1 MNKRNENPRRK
12 TRVSHISHM
21 SHINPFARKALCL
34 ITTLLCSSALSS
46 APLEVSGV
54 YPHLATSNREGECG
68 TGAVVPWADRL
79 WVISYGPHLPFGSSD
94 KLYEITPDLE
104 KIIRP
109 ESVGGTPANRMIHRE
124 SNQLVIGPYWIDAQ
138 RNVRVIPPARMF
150 GRLTGTARHLSEPG
164 RKVYVATMEEGLY
177 EVDVDTLEVTPL
189 IRDGNLGANA
199 NGANGVKGGKYADKV
214 TPQTLDAIPSELP
227 GYHGKGLYSGQG
239 KLVYSNNGEHGD
251 RALKDPTTASGA
263 LGWWNGSGDWQLVR
277 RNQFTEVTGPGGIEG
292 NANPETDPVWAM
304 GWDAKSLLL
313 MLLEK
318 GHWHA
323 YRLPKASHSYDGAHG
338 WNTEWPRIRD
348 IGETDLLMTMHGA
361 LWRFPRDFSRA
372 RSGGIA
378 PISNYLRVIGDFAL
392 WQGRVVFGCDDSAK
406 SEFLNKR
413 SFKNEHATPP
423 QSNSNLWFVEP
434 KQLASFGPAIGRG
447 SVWLR
452 EDVSANAE
460 SEPFLFS
467 GFDLRMLHLIHDSK
481 HPVRV
486 RIETDAEGNN
496 VWQTQSVIT
505 VPAGGNVNHNF
516 SSTLSAAWIRL
527 VAEDPASALS
537 ASFHFRNRD
546 PRKIPNGKLFDG
558 FAPIHS
564 KTKTS
569 GDKIEAAGARPAH
582 LRSLGADKIGLS
594 VPGGGFY
601 EMDSS
606 MQLCESKSAERRALV
621 DQGAPIEVQTISA
634 DAASILIE
642 EDGKRY
648 RLPRGAVL
656 DGGLGAPRKSR
667 MEARAGAVTGP
678 ARVCREVATERDLLN
693 TGGTFFEL
701 PARNAQGI
709 AKIRPI
715 ATHNLAIHDYASQFG
730 LMFISGAIAPE
741 AAAAKH
747 VFTSADGAVCVWVGV
762 IDDLWQLG
770 KPRGLGGPWKNT
782 SVKAGEP
789 SDPYLM
795 SGYDRKEVTLS
806 HKAGGALHIR
816 LEVDIDGTGLWVPYG
831 RFLVPAGKEIRHTF
845 DEAFGAYWIRAVS
858 ENDCDATVQL
868 RYQ

>member
-1 MNKRNENPRRK
+1 MELTN
-12 TRVSHISHM
+12 HI
-21 SHINPFARKALCL
+21 ARSALHSL
-34 ITTLLCSSALSS
+34 TALLCAG
-46 APLEVSGV
+46 AVQGAPPLEVSGV
-54 YPHLATSNREGECG
+54 YPHLATYNSHGECG

-79 WVISYGPHLPFGSSD
+79 WVISYGPHMPFGSSD
-94 KLYEITPDLE
+94 KLYEITPELV

-124 SNQLVIGPYWIDAQ
+124 SNQLIIGPYWIDAQ
-138 RNVRVIPPARMF
+138 RNVRVIPPSKMF
-150 GRLTGTARHLSEPG
+150 GRLTGTARHLSDPAS
-164 RKVYVATMEEGLY
+164 KVYVATMEEGLY
-177 EVDVDTLEVTPL
+177 EVDVDSLEVTPL
-189 IRDGNLGANA
+189 IRDGNLGAS
-199 NGANGVKGGKYADKV
+199 GTKVSKYADKV
-214 TPQTLDAIPSELP
+214 TPQTLAAIPSELP

-239 KLVYSNNGEHGD
+239 KLFYSNNGEHGD

-277 RNQFTEVTGPGGIEG
+277 RNQFTEITGPGGIEG
-292 NANPETDPVWAM
+292 NAHPETDQVWAM

-318 GHWHA
+318 GLWHA

-361 LWRFPRDFSRA
+361 FWRFPRDFSRA
-372 RSGGIA
+372 HSGGVA
-378 PISNYLRVIGDFAL
+378 PISNYLRVIGDFAS

-434 KQLASFGPAIGRG
+434 KQLASLGPAIGRG

-452 EDVSANAE
+452 EEVPANTE

-481 HPVRV
+481 HPVRI
-486 RIETDAEGNN
+486 RIETDPDGNN
-496 VWQTQSVIT
+496 TWRADSVIT
-505 VPAGGNVNHNF
+505 VPAGGNVIHKF
-516 SSTLSAAWIRL
+516 SSALTAAWVRL
-527 VAEDPASALS
+527 VAEDAASGLS

-546 PRKIPNGKLFDG
+546 MRESSNGKLFAG
-558 FAPIHS
+558 FQPINTSARS
-564 KTKTS
+564 KT
-569 GDKIEAAGARPAH
+569 RPAH
-582 LRSLGADKIGLS
+582 LRSLGAEKIGLS

-601 EMDSS
+601 EMDES
-606 MQLCESKSAERRALV
+606 MQLSESKNTEARASV
-621 DQGAPIEVQTISA
+621 DQGAPIEIKTIRT
-634 DAASILIE
+634 DAASIVIE

-648 RLPRGAVL
+648 RLPSGIAL
-656 DGGLGAPRKSR
+656 DGVSAGSTGAGKADES
-667 MEARAGAVTGP
+667 AGP
-678 ARVCREVATERDLLN
+678 ARICREVATERDLLN

-730 LMFISGAIAPE
+730 LMLISGAIEPK

-747 VFTSADGAVCVWVGV
+747 VFTSADGAACVWAGV

-770 KPRGLGGPWKNT
+770 KPRGLGGPWKDT
-782 SVKAGEP
+782 AVKAGEP
-789 SDPYLM
+789 SDPYLI
-795 SGYDRKEVTLS
+795 SGYDKKEVVLS
-806 HKAGGALHIR
+806 HKAGEPLHIR
-816 LEVDIDGTGLWVPYG
+816 LEVDIDGTGLWVPYN
-831 RFLVPAGKEIRHTF
+831 RFSVPAGKEISHTF
-845 DEAFGAYWIRAVS
+845 DEAFGAYWIRAVAES
-858 ENDCDATVQL
+858 DCEATVQL
-868 RYQ
+868 SYR